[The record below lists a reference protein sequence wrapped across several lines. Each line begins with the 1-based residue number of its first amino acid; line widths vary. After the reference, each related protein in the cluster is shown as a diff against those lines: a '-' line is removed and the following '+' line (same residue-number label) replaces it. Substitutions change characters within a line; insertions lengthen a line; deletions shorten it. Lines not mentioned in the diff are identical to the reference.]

1 MVFRRSRGLPGAGHR
16 ALYVIVD
23 LSNGTHFQQMR
34 NLGQQ

>member
-1 MVFRRSRGLPGAGHR
+1 MRRVSGTRGR